1 VLYALT
7 EHELL
12 RQLSE
17 GDPAALEE
25 LVNTYFPVLCRFAEK
40 FLPDSS
46 LAKDIVQE
54 TFINLWKTR
63 KSFESLSSLKSFLYT
78 STRNGCLNHLRGME
92 RQENKHLAAAARDP
106 REMDSVLTEI
116 VRAESIAL
124 IYDTVRSMP
133 EKMQEI
139 FFLSFQEGLTVKEI
153 SISLDMN
160 IKAVKKQKYKALVIL
175 RSKFGSNR
183 EPLLTLLALL
193 LH

>member
-1 VLYALT
+1 MSQPFNKQ
-7 EHELL
+7 ELL
-12 RQLSE
+12 YRLSQ

-25 LVNTYFPVLCRFAEK
+25 LVNAYFPVLCRFAEK

-54 TFINLWKTR
+54 TFINLWKAR
-63 KSFESLSSLKSFLYT
+63 KSFESLSGLKGFLYT
-78 STRNGCLNHLRGME
+78 STRNGCLNHLRGRE
-92 RQENKHLAAAARDP
+92 REENKHLAASSLDP
-106 REMDSVLTEI
+106 LEMDSVLTEI

-124 IYDTVRSMP
+124 IYETVRLMP

-139 FFLSFQEGLTVKEI
+139 FYLSFQEGLTVKEI

-175 RSKFGSNR
+175 RAKFGSNR
-183 EPLLTLLALL
+183 EPLLALLTLLLY
-193 LH
+193 